1 MTDKL
6 IKLLAEG
13 KTYFWAIRQAQLE
26 DAVPLS
32 EHGIDDDTLDALR
45 ALEHGVARFPHPT
58 AKRADHV
65 YFPLSLPPDV
75 TVYFA
80 PMINEYSIETGT
92 ELFPN
97 RTHWQFPHTEIQY
110 CTGGQTPMSARLIH
124 GAEESKH
131 VRTGDVMLI
140 PDNTTLTY
148 HSSEENGYGHAHIFV
163 MNHSNRP
170 LNFYDGLPRM
180 KLAYRELAG
189 GTFPEPIHLD
199 QIAHRIEVT
208 DWSEL
213 VSPRAQ
219 RSEQLPTWL
228 RNGWAARETTRAL
241 DYAEGTKSLVINS
254 PDREP
259 EDYLEWGVG
268 KAACRVNP
276 IVAEA
281 EAAITDCVFP
291 AGWAWAPS
299 RTELWTV
306 LRGSALVWQSLAP
319 IHRETS
325 ESAVSSGSSIV
336 VPGGGRVEV
345 REASDDLVVRR
356 LASTCAHNGH
366 WAMMEAKLVAD
377 GLAGRA

>member
-6 IKLLAEG
+6 IKLLADG
-13 KTYFWAIRQAQLE
+13 KTYFWAIRRAQLE
-26 DAVPLS
+26 DGTPLS
-32 EHGIDDDTLDALR
+32 ELGIDDDTLKALR

-58 AKRADHV
+58 VKRADHI
-65 YFPLSLPPDV
+65 YFPLALPPDI

-80 PMINEYSIETGT
+80 PMINEHSIETGT
-92 ELFPN
+92 ELFPQ
-97 RTHWQFPHTEIQY
+97 RITWQFPHTEIQY
-110 CTGGQTPMSARLIH
+110 CTGGQTPMDAQLVH
-124 GAEESKH
+124 GAAESKV

-140 PDNTTLTY
+140 PDNATLTY
-148 HSSEENGYGHAHIFV
+148 HSSEENGYGHAHIFA

-170 LNFYDGLPRM
+170 NNFYDGLPRM
-180 KLAYRELAG
+180 KLAYRGMAA
-189 GTFPEPIHLD
+189 GTFPEPLQLD
-199 QIAHRIEVT
+199 QLAQRIEVT
-208 DWSEL
+208 DWSQL

-228 RNGWAARETTRAL
+228 RNGWAAR
-241 DYAEGTKSLVINS
+241 DV
-254 PDREP
+254 D
-259 EDYLEWGVG
+259 DGV

-276 IVAEA
+276 IIAEA

-291 AGWAWAPS
+291 SGWAWAPS

-306 LRGSALVWQSLAP
+306 LRGSAAVWQSLGP
-319 IHRETS
+319 IHQETS
-325 ESAVSSGSSIV
+325 EAAVSAGSSIV

-345 REASDDLVVRR
+345 REASDDLVIRR

-377 GLAGRA
+377 GVAGRG